1 LSCVYEIGVCILKKV
16 NLGLIGLGYQGKIH
30 LRDLLRLKE
39 AKVLGV
45 ADVSE
50 KALKFAKKLG
60 VKNVFADY
68 EDLLKNEQLDA
79 VIISLPNF
87 LHLEGVV
94 KAAEAGKHILLEK
107 PLSRNVEE
115 GEKILSSIRK
125 NGVRLM
131 MSYGFRFHPA
141 LRKIREKIT
150 DGFFGEVQIAEATNV
165 SGGPFASRSDRV
177 GPVPVSSW
185 WFDKK
190 LAGGGALLDL
200 GSHMIDLLSWYFGEV
215 DDVESYLG
223 YMFNMELEDT
233 ATCMLKFKNGPV
245 ATVKVGWFSKD
256 FMQSVQVCGVAKN
269 LWVRIS
275 PLSPSEIVWKDVK
288 RKFGGNKANPNFLLL
303 EYFVKCLQKDEQP
316 RPSGEEGLRC
326 MQVVSRAYE
335 KALKK
340 SCKKP
345 VMEV

>member
-1 LSCVYEIGVCILKKV
+1 MCVLKPV
-16 NLGLIGLGYQGKIH
+16 NLGIIGLGYQGKTH
-30 LRDLLRLKE
+30 LRNSLHLKE

-50 KALKFAKKLG
+50 KALQFARNIG
-60 VKNVFADY
+60 VKNVYTNY

-87 LHLEGVV
+87 LHLEGAV

-107 PLSRNVEE
+107 PLARNVEE
-115 GEKILSSIRK
+115 GEKILSGIRK

-131 MSYGFRFHPA
+131 MAYDLRFHPA
-141 LRKIREKIT
+141 LRKVHEKIA
-150 DGFFGEVQIAEATNV
+150 DSFFGEVQIVEATNV

-177 GPVPVSSW
+177 GPVPVPSW

-200 GSHMIDLLSWYFGEV
+200 GSHMIDLLTWYFGEV

-223 YMFNMELEDT
+223 YMFKMELEDV
-233 ATCMLKFKNGPV
+233 ATCILKFKDGPV
-245 ATVKVGWFSKD
+245 ATVKVGWFSKG
-256 FMQSVQVCGVAKN
+256 FMQSIQVCGTAKN
-269 LWVRIS
+269 LWVHIS
-275 PLSPSEIVWKDVK
+275 PSSPLEIVWKDVK
-288 RKFGGNKANPNFLLL
+288 RKFGRHNDDPNYSEL
-303 EYFVKCLQKDEQP
+303 EYFLKCLQKDEQP
-316 RPSGEEGLRC
+316 HPSGEEGLRC

-335 KALKK
+335 KAF
-340 SCKKP
+340 KKP
-345 VMEV
+345 GQGSLKF